1 MTEKK
6 LTVSTSAE
14 ENRRRFPE
22 VAAALDEVR
31 KFFPEAQVT
40 YMGEP
45 RSKLQPATDNPQR
58 TK

>member
-1 MTEKK
+1 MPDKK
-6 LTVSTSAE
+6 LTATSSAE

-45 RSKLQPATDNPQR
+45 RSKLQPTTDNPQR